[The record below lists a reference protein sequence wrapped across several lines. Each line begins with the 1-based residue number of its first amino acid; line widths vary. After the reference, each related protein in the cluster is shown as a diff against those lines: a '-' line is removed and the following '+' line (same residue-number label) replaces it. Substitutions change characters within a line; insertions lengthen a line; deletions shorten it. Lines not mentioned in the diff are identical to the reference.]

1 MSAGLV
7 AEEIILAFG
16 WPGLFV
22 AGGAVTA
29 LLFLLALVFL
39 RESVYF
45 VAAGSAATDEKIRRI
60 SQVLP
65 SLKRDNTALPPPPV
79 ENQSRGSVL
88 PLFVPAI
95 LLAAGLTCSVGR
107 RAQRAGIPE
116 QE

>member
-1 MSAGLV
+1 MAGLV
-7 AEEIILAFG
+7 RCGRRRNSAAF
-16 WPGLFV
+16 V
-22 AGGAVTA
+22 
-29 LLFLLALVFL
+29 LLALVFL

-60 SQVLP
+60 NQVLT
-65 SLKRDNTALPPPPV
+65 SLKPDHITALPPPPV